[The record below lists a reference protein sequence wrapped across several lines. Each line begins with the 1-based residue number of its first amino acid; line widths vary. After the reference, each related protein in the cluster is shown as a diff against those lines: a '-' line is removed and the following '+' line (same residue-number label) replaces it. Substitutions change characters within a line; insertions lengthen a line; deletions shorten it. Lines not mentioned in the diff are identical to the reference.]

1 MLKENIYKELHD
13 KIPHI
18 DIEEIKEKYKLLDK
32 FNDKLK
38 LETKFF
44 IKHFFYLIEKYD
56 IKEINEETVINLIK
70 NDEFK
75 RDLDQILF
83 DTILEKVMNKNK
95 KKVKDMFKDS
105 ITKEFENVIECDE
118 SIEVKNNL
126 CNKIDELLEDS
137 ISSISYDREIDIDS
151 LDNSKLNKYLLKE
164 LKYNKKKLKL
174 KKMSNGN
181 ILIK

>member
-83 DTILEKVMNKNK
+83 DTILEKVINKNK
-95 KKVKDMFKDS
+95 KKGKRYV
-105 ITKEFENVIECDE
+105 
-118 SIEVKNNL
+118 
-126 CNKIDELLEDS
+126 
-137 ISSISYDREIDIDS
+137 
-151 LDNSKLNKYLLKE
+151 
-164 LKYNKKKLKL
+164 
-174 KKMSNGN
+174 
-181 ILIK
+181 